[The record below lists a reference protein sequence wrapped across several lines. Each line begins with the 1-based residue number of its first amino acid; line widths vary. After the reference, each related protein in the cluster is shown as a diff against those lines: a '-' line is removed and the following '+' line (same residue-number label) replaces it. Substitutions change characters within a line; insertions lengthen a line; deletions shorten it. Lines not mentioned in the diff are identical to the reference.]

1 MVIYPRYLI
10 VHRYEEKNMPNI
22 KSAKKRVITSQKR
35 NEINTAK
42 KTRVKNAIKKYEA
55 AIQAGDVAL
64 AEQLLPETMSVID
77 CAYYDG
83 IYKKNTVARK
93 KATICRAL
101 DKLKA
106 SK

>member
-1 MVIYPRYLI
+1 
-10 VHRYEEKNMPNI
+10 MPNI

-64 AEQLLPETMSVID
+64 AEELLPQTMSVID

-93 KATICRAL
+93 KATICRSL